1 MAVVR
6 AWGAGG
12 AKWLR
17 GKEKRKKMFEAS
29 LGWFSTRQAGQSG
42 GTPPLSRHRFHGR
55 TLCPRGALGE
65 CGVELPAGG
74 RPPPLTGHRLHGRPL
89 CPRGALGEGGVEL
102 PAGGRPPRPRGP
114 APPSRFQ
121 RQ

>member
-17 GKEKRKKMFEAS
+17 GKEKRKKMFEAP
-29 LGWFSTRQAGQSG
+29 LGWFSTRQLGQSG

-65 CGVELPAGG
+65 CGVELPPGG
-74 RPPPLTGHRLHGRPL
+74 RASAAVQGDRPSVPIPTPGHDVPERAIH
-89 CPRGALGEGGVEL
+89 
-102 PAGGRPPRPRGP
+102 
-114 APPSRFQ
+114 
-121 RQ
+121 